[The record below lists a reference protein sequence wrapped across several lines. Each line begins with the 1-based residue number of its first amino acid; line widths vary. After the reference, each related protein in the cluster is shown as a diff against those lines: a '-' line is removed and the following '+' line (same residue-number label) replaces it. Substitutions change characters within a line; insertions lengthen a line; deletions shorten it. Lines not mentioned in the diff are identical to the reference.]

1 MITQIS
7 IDNFKLYKENIKV
20 PLSNLNLFTGING
33 RGKSTVLQ
41 VFLLLSQSALKNRA
55 TNKIFL
61 NGDNVRLGSFDDVKN
76 KDTKFSEKI
85 HFGFEFD
92 QFSIDYYLYNDNAD
106 ASEVFIET
114 IKSKCRETQIELQ
127 RNDEWY
133 LAFLDSNVLPKA
145 DEKQLQYPLFD
156 LFLGDASIEQ
166 YFKQTNIS
174 NIKSGINLIGIHY
187 VSADRIGPKNYYENK
202 SLSHFVSV
210 GALGENTV
218 NILHH
223 KGNDKVNEVL
233 LNGYGKIFGENVE
246 DLSWTVVDNT
256 NYWINQIFQGAR
268 VEVSNI
274 KGEDLLKLRIN
285 SDGKGIEDKGFG
297 HIYYK
302 PTNVGYGFSYSLPI
316 IVTGLIAKPGEIL
329 IVENP
334 EAHLHPY
341 AQSILAKFLSLVSA
355 SGVQVLVETHSE
367 HILNGFRIAIKD
379 NIVQPSDT
387 NVLYFDSENDKI
399 FDKIDIDEDGGVNY
413 WPKDFFDQ
421 ASKDLNYLLGI

>member
-1 MITQIS
+1 MIKQIS
-7 IDNFKLYKENIKV
+7 IDNFKLYKEGVKI

-33 RGKSTVLQ
+33 RGKSTALQ
-41 VFLLLSQSALKNRA
+41 VFLLLSQSTLINRA
-55 TNKIFL
+55 TNKIYL
-61 NGDNVRLGSFDDVKN
+61 NGDNVRLGSFDDIKN
-76 KDTKFSEKI
+76 KDVLFSEKI
-85 HFGFEFD
+85 HFGLEFD
-92 QFSIDYYLYNDNAD
+92 HFSIDYYLYNANAD
-106 ASEVFIET
+106 ASEVFIEH
-114 IKSKCRETQIELQ
+114 IDAKCDGSEINLH

-133 LAFLDSNVLPKA
+133 TYSDFT
-145 DEKQLQYPLFD
+145 QQQFQFPLFD
-156 LFLGDASIEQ
+156 LFLGDATLEQ

-174 NIKSGINLIGIHY
+174 NIRSGINFIGVHY

-202 SLSHFVSV
+202 SLNHFVSV

-223 KGNDKVNEVL
+223 KGNDKVNETVL
-233 LNGYGKIFGENVE
+233 EGYSKMFGENIE
-246 DLSWTVVDNT
+246 ELSLTIEDNT
-256 NYWINQIFQGAR
+256 NYWINKIFQGAKIQ
-268 VEVSNI
+268 VESI

-285 SDGKGIEDKGFG
+285 SDGKSSYF
-297 HIYYK
+297 K

-367 HILNGFRIAIKD
+367 HILNGFRIAVK
-379 NIVQPSDT
+379 NSIVSSKET
-387 NVLYFDSENDKI
+387 NVLYFDNKNDEL
-399 FDKIDIDEDGGVNY
+399 FDKIIIDEEGGVNN

-421 ASKDLNYLLGI
+421 STRDLNYLLGI

>member
-1 MITQIS
+1 MITQVS
-7 IDNFKLYKENIKV
+7 IDNFKLYKENVKI

-41 VFLLLSQSALKNRA
+41 VFLLLSQSALTNRA

-61 NGDNVRLGSFDDVKN
+61 NGDNVKLGSFDDVKN
-76 KDTKFSEKI
+76 KEVSFSEKI

-92 QFSIDYYLYNDNAD
+92 QFSIDYYLYNASTD
-106 ASEVFIET
+106 ASEVFIEN
-114 IKSKCRETQIELQ
+114 IKAKCGTTEVDLQ
-127 RNDEWY
+127 RIDEWY
-133 LAFLDSNVLPKA
+133 KASLASKIVANTEGK
-145 DEKQLQYPLFD
+145 ELQYPLFD
-156 LFLGDASIEQ
+156 LFLSDATIEQ
-166 YFKQTNIS
+166 YFQNTNIGD
-174 NIKSGINLIGIHY
+174 IKSGINLIGIHY

-223 KGNDKVNEVL
+223 KANDKVNETIL
-233 LNGYGKIFGENVE
+233 KGYARIFGENIE
-246 DLSWTVVDNT
+246 DLSSTIEDNT
-256 NYWINQIFQGAR
+256 NYWIDKIFQGAKIQ
-268 VEVSNI
+268 VEAI

-285 SDGKGIEDKGFG
+285 SDGKSSYF
-297 HIYYK
+297 K

-316 IVTGLIAKPGEIL
+316 IVAGLIAKPGEIF
-329 IVENP
+329 IIENP

-355 SGVQVLVETHSE
+355 CGVQVLVETHSE
-367 HILNGFRIAIKD
+367 HILNGFRIAVKD
-379 NIVQPSDT
+379 NIVQQSDT
-387 NVLYFDSENDKI
+387 SLLYFDNENDDI
-399 FDKIDIDEDGGVNY
+399 FDKIDIDEDGGVDY